1 MSTIYC
7 NNHYV
12 VSVTLDR
19 CAGVE
24 AATIAAG
31 LVYGGMIEVPI
42 DNNAQYVNTMESFVD
57 KEGDWSGIAFV
68 SLNAPAQL
76 EALLQLK
83 DTHPGLVM
91 GTFDLSDLA
100 FSALDEGSLQF
111 GIDQE
116 PYLQGYWPIP
126 VLTLAA
132 QTGQKLLNNVIAS
145 GPSFITASPTEAQ
158 QTCEAS
164 FYDVC
169 VPTDNTSDDT
179 GLSQQGRALA
189 IAFGI
194 IGGLLLVGV
203 VYAIYRI
210 NKLHAYINELEKKG
224 ERVPRNISARRR
236 VSSIVVPPKSIIAS
250 AIAEEE
256 VGTEDQAGENA
267 KGKGKKSDV
276 EVGAANEEKEDTARP
291 Q

>member
-1 MSTIYC
+1 MKEYDAGVGAANRLIEANPGLNTIYC

-24 AATIAAG
+24 AAANAAG
-31 LVYGGMIEVPI
+31 VVYGGMIEVPI
-42 DNNAQYVNTMESFVD
+42 DNNAAYKTIVENAIAD
-57 KEGDWSGIAFV
+57 DGDWSGIGFV

-83 DTHPGLVM
+83 ESHPGFAM

-100 FSALDEGSLQF
+100 FSALDDGALQF

-126 VLTLAA
+126 VLTLAK
-132 QTGQKLLNNVIAS
+132 QTGQTLLNNVIAS
-145 GPSFITASPTEAQ
+145 GPSFIMASPTEAQ
-158 QTCEAS
+158 QTCEAT
-164 FYDVC
+164 FYEVC
-169 VPTDNTSDDT
+169 VQVLVGGAGGDS

-203 VYAIYRI
+203 CYAIYRI
-210 NKLHAYINELEKKG
+210 NKLNAYVQELEKKG
-224 ERVPRNISARRR
+224 ERIPKNLSTRRR
-236 VSSIVVPPKSIIAS
+236 ASSIMIAPQSIVQS

-256 VGTEDQAGENA
+256 G
-267 KGKGKKSDV
+267 
-276 EVGAANEEKEDTARP
+276 
-291 Q
+291 